1 MTWYRLYRWND
12 KGIAQVWE
20 LEAAAEPEAIAAA
33 AERLGGQRGEL
44 WQSKTLV
51 QRFPMG
57 VEPA

>member
-33 AERLGGQRGEL
+33 GERLGGQRGEL
-44 WQSKTLV
+44 WQGKTLV